1 MAMTNTKLE
10 IEQAGTMDAAATMLY
25 GG

>member
-1 MAMTNTKLE
+1 MAMINMKLE

>member
-1 MAMTNTKLE
+1 MAMINTKLD

>member
-1 MAMTNTKLE
+1 MAMINTKLE